1 MLELHQFLSH
11 SLDGYLMEGS
21 SLFYFAI
28 INSQHQLALLR
39 AQQLF
44 NKGIFLT
51 TSVASYIPTQL
62 SFPHEVR
69 DTLMLLHALKGPGVS
84 GEFHL
89 LFGSVLR
96 TRIMTAQW
104 TERRRNAVFI
114 RRCVSYLPYIF
125 GHTVEICPHPGEL
138 HSQKVWYSLKSM
150 RVPRGVHLGNENICL
165 S

>member
-11 SLDGYLMEGS
+11 SLDGNLMEGN

-28 INSQHQLALLR
+28 INSQHQLSLLR
-39 AQQLF
+39 VQQIF

-62 SFPHEVR
+62 SFPHKVR
-69 DTLMLLHALKGPGVS
+69 ETLMLLHDLKGPGVS
-84 GEFHL
+84 GESHL

-96 TRIMTAQW
+96 TRIMTAQQ
-104 TERRRNAVFI
+104 TESRRKAVFI

-125 GHTVEICPHPGEL
+125 GHTVEICTHSGEL
-138 HSQKVWYSLKSM
+138 HSRKV
-150 RVPRGVHLGNENICL
+150 
-165 S
+165 